1 MSNYTKATNFAA
13 KDGLASGNPLKI
25 VRGTEIDAEFNAI
38 ATAVATKLD
47 TVSGPQYLTG
57 IVGTNTITAVASATF
72 AAYVAGQ
79 VFQFVS
85 AGVNTGAVTININSL
100 GAKNIT
106 KNGTIALEGG
116 EIAAGVMVQVTYDG
130 TQFQLGAVSPLLANR
145 NRFAN
150 GAFVFD
156 QRNNGATVTVNS
168 TAEARCQDCWT
179 ATGQSADGVYTV
191 TQQATGGPV
200 DSPNFSRITVTTA
213 DAAIGSGQFYTYSAL
228 IEGRDVADLGFGTA
242 NARAVSVGFWFRSSI
257 TGTFSGSLRNAAA
270 NRSYPVSWSYL
281 SANAWQYVSLENL
294 AGDTA
299 GTWPTGD
306 ARSLLFSVNVGAGS
320 TLLAPAGAWVVGN
333 VVGTT
338 GSVQLISTLNATMDI
353 ALVQVEAGSTC
364 TSFEW
369 TPYQSGLARVARYLP
384 VIVSGGTAEAIALG
398 QCVSTTRALFT
409 VPFSVPTRL
418 RVAGVIVSASA
429 DFQILGAGGGPLTG
443 TVGFNNQ
450 GLTAAGID
458 VTVASGLVAGNATSL
473 QTASANARLTF
484 TGAEL

>member
-1 MSNYTKATNFAA
+1 MSAIAPPYPLFSDR
-13 KDGLASGNPLKI
+13 DGSPLEAGYI
-25 VRGTEIDAEFNAI
+25 WIGVENLNAI
-38 ATAVATKLD
+38 TDPVAVYWDAALTQPAAQPIRTQSGYPVNAGTPARFYTA
-47 TVSGPQYLTG
+47 
-57 IVGTNTITAVASATF
+57 
-72 AAYVAGQ
+72 AAYSILVQDRNG
-79 VFQFVS
+79 VTVYSS
-85 AGVNTGAVTININSL
+85 ASDNADAQPAIVIAPAV
-100 GAKNIT
+100 
-106 KNGTIALEGG
+106 
-116 EIAAGVMVQVTYDG
+116 
-130 TQFQLGAVSPLLANR
+130 R

-168 TAEARCQDCWT
+168 TAEARCQDCWI
-179 ATGQSADGVYTV
+179 ATGQSADGVFTV

-270 NRSYPVSWSYL
+270 NRSYSVSWSYL

-320 TLLAPAGAWVVGN
+320 TLLAPSGAWVAGN

-364 TSFEW
+364 TPFEW

-384 VIVSGGTAEAIALG
+384 VIVSSGGSEAIAVG
-398 QCVSTTRALFT
+398 QCTSTTRALFT
-409 VPFSVPTRL
+409 IPFSVPTRF

-429 DFQILGAGGGPLTG
+429 DFQILSAGAG
-443 TVGFNNQ
+443 
-450 GLTAAGID
+450 
-458 VTVASGLVAGNATSL
+458 
-473 QTASANARLTF
+473 
-484 TGAEL
+484 